1 MIGITEP
8 RRVAAVSMAKR
19 VAYEMNLPGPDEEVR
34 HKHQNSHSP
43 AILIKLLF

>member
-19 VAYEMNLPGPDEEVR
+19 VAYEMNLPGPDDEVSSFT
-34 HKHQNSHSP
+34 NTS
-43 AILIKLLF
+43 LFSLSFLSL